1 MAFIQVIKYEG
12 DNSIFVWKHP
22 RKDFNTHSQLI
33 VHENQEALFFKDAA
47 PSKCVYNK
55 TPEAVC

>member
-47 PSKCVYNK
+47 YCS
-55 TPEAVC
+55 AAG